1 MMSFPLAS
9 DDAIKIIILQMKSFP
24 KHYFGAVEGI
34 PKRRRQ
40 EVLKNVKT
48 RKQNYA
54 RDMDFDELISQPKIY
69 RMKKKVSFRG
79 GPESTMLQ

>member
-1 MMSFPLAS
+1 
-9 DDAIKIIILQMKSFP
+9 MKSFP
-24 KHYFGAVEGI
+24 KQSDGAIEVI

-54 RDMDFDELISQPKIY
+54 RDKHFGEVISQPKIY
-69 RMKKKVSFRG
+69 GMKKKMSFRG
-79 GPESTMLQ
+79 GGKKYDAPINLAKL